1 MIGRKHT
8 KVCTTLYYI
17 ELFLILVSTITGGI
31 SISAFASLLDIPVG
45 IMSSAIGLK
54 SCAITAGI
62 KKYKTTI
69 KKKERDKIVLLAKLK
84 FNSIKL
90 LISEALINSNI
101 SHDEFLLIS
110 NVVKEYDKEEKEI
123 RDLISLSKILV
134 YL

>member
-90 LISEALINSNI
+90 LIYEDLINSNI
-101 SHDEFLLIS
+101 SHDEFVLIS
-110 NVVKEYDKEEKEI
+110 NVVKEYDKEEKKNL
-123 RDLISLSKILV
+123 DT
-134 YL
+134 

>member
-45 IMSSAIGLK
+45 NMSSAIGLK

-62 KKYKTTI
+62 KKNKTTI

-90 LISEALINSNI
+90 LIYEDLINSNI
-101 SHDEFLLIS
+101 SHDEFVLIS
-110 NVVKEYDKEEKEI
+110 NVVKEYDKEEK
-123 RDLISLSKILV
+123 KI
-134 YL
+134 

>member
-31 SISAFASLLDIPVG
+31 SISAFASLLGIPVG
-45 IMSSAIGLK
+45 NMSSAIGLK
-54 SCAITAGI
+54 SCAITARI
-62 KKYKTTI
+62 KKNKTII

-90 LISEALINSNI
+90 LIYEDLINSNI
-101 SHDEFLLIS
+101 SHDEFVLIS
-110 NVVKEYDKEEKEI
+110 NVVKEYDKEEK
-123 RDLISLSKILV
+123 KI
-134 YL
+134 

>member
-90 LISEALINSNI
+90 LIYEDLINSNI
-101 SHDEFLLIS
+101 SHDEFVLIS
-110 NVVKEYDKEEKEI
+110 NVVKEYDKEEK
-123 RDLISLSKILV
+123 KI
-134 YL
+134 

>member
-17 ELFLILVSTITGGI
+17 ELFLILVSAITGGI